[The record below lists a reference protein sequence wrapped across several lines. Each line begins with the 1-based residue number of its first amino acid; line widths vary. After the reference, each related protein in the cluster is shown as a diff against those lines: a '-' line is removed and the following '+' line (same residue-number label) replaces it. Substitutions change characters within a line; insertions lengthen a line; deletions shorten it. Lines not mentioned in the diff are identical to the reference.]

1 MMTRKQERL
10 FAKKQEKATRSIAD
24 GEKFAGK
31 HGFSLVLAKA
41 VTSIPDGMQRA
52 QDLWDWFAG
61 LMQRC
66 DPQTGGLLGK
76 YQEGQRLAA
85 ELLRLGNDLQPPG
98 GPLKNTPPLPQPT
111 LIPAMP
117 TSRATS
123 RRVAAAAP
131 EPVQPTPAQID
142 IARRL
147 GRHLA
152 SPPGARPAPAAE
164 IQPAA
169 ANGWTAEQLAAGA
182 QFAADAAKPES
193 VGEAPTP
200 AQLAAARTMG
210 WNADQVAK
218 AFTETKAAAE
228 ARALARKSRAR

>member
-61 LMQRC
+61 LIQGC
-66 DPQTGGLLGK
+66 DPQNVGLLGK

-123 RRVAAAAP
+123 RRGA
-131 EPVQPTPAQID
+131 
-142 IARRL
+142 
-147 GRHLA
+147 
-152 SPPGARPAPAAE
+152 ARPPSRPADRGAGRDRRRDPGRRRQWLDRPAARGRR
-164 IQPAA
+164 PVR
-169 ANGWTAEQLAAGA
+169 G
-182 QFAADAAKPES
+182 
-193 VGEAPTP
+193 
-200 AQLAAARTMG
+200 RRR
-210 WNADQVAK
+210 
-218 AFTETKAAAE
+218 ET
-228 ARALARKSRAR
+228 